1 MIAFNRNFGED
12 DYNDDKIDQAAK
24 KLQKIL
30 EQVYY
35 QAINEPHEDEYEQ
48 TNLSELLSLTYQAL
62 FIDNHDLITLS
73 IKKNKNN
80 SLSLKIEDLK

>member
-1 MIAFNRNFGED
+1 MIAFNRDGDNK
-12 DYNDDKIDQAAK
+12 DKTEKAVE

-30 EQVYY
+30 EQIYFESIDD
-35 QAINEPHEDEYEQ
+35 INEDEYEQ
-48 TNLSELLSLTYQAL
+48 TNLSELLSLVYQAL
-62 FIDNHDLITLS
+62 FVDQHDLITVS

>member
-1 MIAFNRNFGED
+1 MIAFKKD
-12 DYNDDKIDQAAK
+12 DYNDDKIK
-24 KLQKIL
+24 GLEKLQKIL
-30 EQVYY
+30 EEVYS
-35 QAINEPHEDEYEQ
+35 ASFDDIEEDEYEQ

-62 FIDNHDLITLS
+62 FIDNHDLITLT

>member
-1 MIAFNRNFGED
+1 MIAFNRNDGDE
-12 DYNDDKIDQAAK
+12 DKIEKAAE

-30 EQVYY
+30 EQIYFDSFDDID
-35 QAINEPHEDEYEQ
+35 QDEYEQ
-48 TNLSELLSLTYQAL
+48 TNLSELLSLVYQSL
-62 FIDNHDLITLS
+62 FVDHHELITLS

>member
-1 MIAFNRNFGED
+1 MIAFNRNDGDE
-12 DYNDDKIDQAAK
+12 DKIEKAAE

-30 EQVYY
+30 EQIYFASFDDID
-35 QAINEPHEDEYEQ
+35 QDEYEQ
-48 TNLSELLSLTYQAL
+48 TNLSELLSLVYQSL
-62 FIDNHDLITLS
+62 FVDHHELITLS

>member
-1 MIAFNRNFGED
+1 MIAFNRDGDNK
-12 DYNDDKIDQAAK
+12 DKTEKAVE

-30 EQVYY
+30 EQIYFESIDD
-35 QAINEPHEDEYEQ
+35 INEDEYEQ
-48 TNLSELLSLTYQAL
+48 TNLSELLSLVYQAL
-62 FIDNHDLITLS
+62 FVDQHDLITIS

>member
-1 MIAFNRNFGED
+1 MIAFRKD
-12 DYNDDKIDQAAK
+12 DYNDDKIRALE

-30 EQVYY
+30 EEAYD
-35 QAINEPHEDEYEQ
+35 ATFDNIEEDEYEQ